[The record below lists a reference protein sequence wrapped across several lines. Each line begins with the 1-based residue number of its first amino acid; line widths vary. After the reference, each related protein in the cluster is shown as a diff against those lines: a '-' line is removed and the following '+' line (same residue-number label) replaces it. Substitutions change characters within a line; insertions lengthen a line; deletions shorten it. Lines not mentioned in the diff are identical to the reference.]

1 MMYRNV
7 FSLQLFYVM
16 HKTQLDK
23 LVVAKEK
30 FCNDALLVERV
41 KKLVLSTEF
50 SNKVNTSQ

>member
-30 FCNDALLVERV
+30 FCNAALLVERV
-41 KKLVLSTEF
+41 TKLVLSTEF
-50 SNKVNTSQ
+50 SYKVNTPQ